1 MDHNSLIRR
10 AEKIRSRR
18 LVLAWEYRQRHHS
31 AGTWHRIRVAL
42 AYTAQAWEISESD
55 ADMLE
60 VSGMRPL
67 PVGSELQPEKRLFYV
82 DSSTLEMFEHA
93 RAIPVRIG
101 SDFLN
106 ARSIAL
112 LRHSGLPDENAG
124 TSEHAD

>member
-1 MDHNSLIRR
+1 MDHKSLIRR

-67 PVGSELQPEKRLFYV
+67 LVGSELQPEKRLFYI
-82 DSSTLEMFEHA
+82 DSSILRKLEYS
-93 RAIPVRIG
+93 RSIPVRIG

-106 ARSIAL
+106 ARSIVL
-112 LRHSGLPDENAG
+112 LRYSGLLDENAG